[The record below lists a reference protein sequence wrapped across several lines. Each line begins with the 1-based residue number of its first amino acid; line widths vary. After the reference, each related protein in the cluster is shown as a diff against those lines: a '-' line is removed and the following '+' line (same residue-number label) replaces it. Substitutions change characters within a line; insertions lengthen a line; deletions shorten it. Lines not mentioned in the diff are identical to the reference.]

1 MTELDYFF
9 DPKSIAIIGASDRLK
24 FGYTTTKYL
33 LESDF
38 NAFAVNPRKEE
49 LFGHHT
55 YKTIN
60 DIPEDIEL
68 AILIVRNEYALQ
80 AVKNCV
86 EKGVKGIIIESA
98 GFAETGVKELIDIQN
113 EIVKICKDANVR
125 VIGPN
130 CVGITNFNNN
140 FTTTEIDFTK
150 TYKGGISI
158 IAQSGVL
165 GNMYIDWGSSQMM
178 GFSKAITLGNKIDVD
193 EVDMLEYLEN
203 DPDTKVIAMYLE
215 GTKRGKELFNILK
228 KMTKP
233 VIILKNGRSDT
244 GSNAVRSHTGSMA
257 GNDRIYDALFDQNP
271 VIFRVNNFY
280 EMFNIAQVFSMQ
292 ELPKGKNVAIITSSG
307 SLGIMTCDL
316 MEKYGLSLAKL
327 DPKTIDAI
335 KAIIPSYVSIGGT
348 IDLGP
353 SMFET
358 ITPTLEAIAL
368 DENVDCILLII
379 AIPSLPLENLKITMA
394 PYFRRLKKI
403 SANYNK
409 TCVICVFGSRWV
421 FEFLNKAANKHN
433 LPLMIRIKHAI
444 KAFKM
449 MNDFRE
455 YKEKKGFL

>member
-9 DPKSIAIIGASDRLK
+9 DPKSIAIIGASDRMK

-38 NAFAVNPRKEE
+38 NAYAVNPRKEE
-49 LFGHHT
+49 LFGHRT
-55 YKTIN
+55 YKNIKE
-60 DIPEDIEL
+60 IPEDIEL
-68 AILIVRNEYALQ
+68 AIMIVKNDYALD
-80 AVKNCV
+80 AVKDCV

-98 GFAETGVKELIDIQN
+98 GFAETGVERLIDIQN
-113 EIVKICKDANVR
+113 KIVELCKQANVR

-130 CVGITNFNNN
+130 CVGVTNFKNK
-140 FTTTEIDFTK
+140 FTTTEIDFNK
-150 TYKGGISI
+150 TYEGGISI

-203 DPDTKVIAMYLE
+203 DQDTKVIALYLE
-215 GTKRGKELFNILK
+215 GTKRGKEFFNTLK

-233 VIILKNGRSDT
+233 IIILKNGRSDT
-244 GSNAVRSHTGSMA
+244 GSNAVSSHTGSMA
-257 GNDRIYDALFDQNP
+257 GNDRIYDAVFDQNP
-271 VIFRVNNFY
+271 GIFRVNNFY

-292 ELPKGKNVAIITSSG
+292 ELPQGKNVAVITSSG
-307 SLGIMTCDL
+307 SLGIMACDE
-316 MEKYGLSLAKL
+316 MEKRGLSLVKL
-327 DPKTIDAI
+327 KPETINAI

-358 ITPTLEAIAL
+358 ITPTLEAISV

-379 AIPSLPLENLKITMA
+379 AIPSLPFENLKISMS

-403 SANYNK
+403 SEKYNK
-409 TCVICVFGSRWV
+409 TSAICVFGSRWV
-421 FEFLNKAANKHN
+421 FEFLNKAANRNN

-455 YKEKKGFL
+455 YKEKKGI